1 MLLAVDVSNTNIKF
15 GLYQK
20 AEMKHHWVVSTA
32 RQRTSD
38 EYAMV
43 LNDLARHA
51 GYELADIDD
60 IILSSVVP
68 PLTPVFQE
76 LALRYCGKEALLI
89 DHSLDLGIKLLID
102 NPWELGSDRIV
113 TALAAHHLY
122 GGPAII
128 IAFST
133 ATTFDVISPEGDFL
147 GGAIA
152 PGLVISAEALSSAAS
167 RLFRID
173 LTPPRSALG
182 KNTVENMQ
190 SGIIYGH
197 VGLVQGLIKRLRG
210 EIPGV
215 DNEGEVKVIA
225 HGGLAQL
232 MAPIIPEIQH
242 VNQYLPLEGLRL
254 AYEKLRGGKV
264 HIVFMYAKL
273 DGKNRL
279 CRRVEWQRP
288 TFPRGYPRSIIGA
301 GRLNCRVRDGNG
313 CFPSA
318 IATTPPACKSG
329 WFLPWWR

>member
-1 MLLAVDVSNTNIKF
+1 MLLAIDVSNTNIKF
-15 GLYQK
+15 GLYQN
-20 AEMKHHWVVSTA
+20 AEMRHHWVVSTA

-43 LNDLARHA
+43 LSELARHA
-51 GYELADIDD
+51 GYRLSDIDD

-76 LALRYCGKEALLI
+76 LALRYCGKEALLV
-89 DHSLDLGIKLLID
+89 DHTLDLGIRLLID

-133 ATTFDVISPEGDFL
+133 ATTFDVISPQGDFL

-152 PGLVISAEALSSAAS
+152 PGLIISAEALSSAAS

-173 LTPPRSALG
+173 LNPPRSALG

-197 VGLVQGLIKRLRG
+197 VGLVQGLINRLRR

-215 DNEGEVKVIA
+215 NDESEVKVIA
-225 HGGLAQL
+225 HGGLAPL
-232 MAPIIPEIQH
+232 MAPLIPEIQH
-242 VNQYLPLEGLRL
+242 INQYLPLEGLRL
-254 AYEKLRGGKV
+254 AYEKVRG
-264 HIVFMYAKL
+264 
-273 DGKNRL
+273 
-279 CRRVEWQRP
+279 
-288 TFPRGYPRSIIGA
+288 
-301 GRLNCRVRDGNG
+301 
-313 CFPSA
+313 
-318 IATTPPACKSG
+318 
-329 WFLPWWR
+329 